1 MSQTS
6 TMKKLGFWFIV
17 LFAINSI
24 IGSGIFL
31 TPGSVVSMV
40 GAKAPL
46 AYLGAA
52 VIAIV
57 LAISF
62 ASAAKY
68 VSKSGGAY
76 AYSKASFG
84 NRFGFYMGVVRY
96 FSASV
101 AWGVMAVSVIKS
113 TLSIFGGNPNDFTSV
128 SIGFVVLM
136 AIITLVNFLGE
147 DFFTWVNNLST
158 IGELTALGIL
168 LVTGQNN
175 FSNIDSLTGSV
186 IPPVTTSSFVM
197 ATVAAFYAFTGFES
211 VSSGSEDMVKPE
223 KNLPQAIP
231 LAIIIISFIYI
242 GTIAVAMAI
251 NPVAIVKTN
260 HVVALAAVFTNR
272 VLQTIILL
280 GALISMFGINVAASF
295 NSPRILEA
303 MANEGQMPYWIAK
316 RNRKGIPIVAYIITV
331 ALAILIPMSFLY
343 ETTLVILMSAMV
355 RFFEFICIPIGVVG
369 YYYGKH
375 QQPILKAPKNWWT
388 DVLIPILGVILTAF
402 LLFEYDWVGEFSIHG
417 HLNWYAI
424 SGMIGGFVVLPI
436 IFAVFARI
444 ERRRGA
450 LHARVKQD

>member
-1 MSQTS
+1 MTQT
-6 TMKKLGFWFIV
+6 TIKKLGFWSIV

-52 VIAIV
+52 IIAIV

-76 AYSKASFG
+76 AYAKASFG
-84 NRFGFYMGVVRY
+84 DRFGFYMGVVRY

-113 TLSIFGGNPNDFTSV
+113 TLSIFGGNPNDFRSV
-128 SIGFVVLM
+128 SIGFVILM
-136 AIITLVNFLGE
+136 IIITIVNFLGE
-147 DFFTWVNNLST
+147 EFFTWVNNLST
-158 IGELTALGIL
+158 IGKLTALVILIIAGVSIL

-175 FSNIDSLTGSV
+175 FSQINRLTGNGGL
-186 IPPVTTSSFVM
+186 IPSVTTSSFVM
-197 ATVAAFYAFTGFES
+197 AMVAAFYAFTGFES
-211 VSSGSEDMVKPE
+211 VSSGSEDMIKPE
-223 KNLPQAIP
+223 KNLPRAIP
-231 LAIIIISFIYI
+231 LAIIIISIIYI
-242 GTIAVAMAI
+242 GTISVAMMI

-260 HVVALAAVFTNR
+260 QVVALAAVFSNR
-272 VLQTIILL
+272 ILQTIILL
-280 GALISMFGINVAASF
+280 GALVSMFGINVAASF

-303 MANEGQMPYWIAK
+303 MANEGQMPHWIAK

-355 RFFEFICIPIGVVG
+355 RFFEFIVIPIGVVG
-369 YYYGKH
+369 YYYDKH
-375 QQPILKAPKNWWT
+375 QQTILDAPKNWWT
-388 DVLIPILGVILTAF
+388 DVLIPLLGVLLTAF

-436 IFAVFARI
+436 IFALFANW
-444 ERRRGA
+444 ER
-450 LHARVKQD
+450 K

>member
-76 AYSKASFG
+76 AYAKASFG

-147 DFFTWVNNLST
+147 DIFTWVNNLST
-158 IGELTALGIL
+158 IGKLTALGIL

-223 KNLPQAIP
+223 KNLPRAIP

-251 NPVAIVKTN
+251 NPVVIVKTN

-280 GALISMFGINVAASF
+280 GALISMFGINVATSF

-375 QQPILKAPKNWWT
+375 QQPILEAPKNLWT

>member
-1 MSQTS
+1 MTQT
-6 TMKKLGFWFIV
+6 TIKKLGFWSIV

-76 AYSKASFG
+76 AYAKASFG
-84 NRFGFYMGVVRY
+84 DRFGFYMGVVRY

-113 TLSIFGGNPNDFTSV
+113 TLSIFGGNPNDFRSV
-128 SIGFVVLM
+128 SIGFVILM
-136 AIITLVNFLGE
+136 IIITIVNFLGE
-147 DFFTWVNNLST
+147 EFFTWVNNLST
-158 IGELTALGIL
+158 IGKLTALVILIIAGVSIL

-175 FSNIDSLTGSV
+175 FGQINRLTGNGGL
-186 IPPVTTSSFVM
+186 IPSVTTSSFVM
-197 ATVAAFYAFTGFES
+197 AMVAAFYAFTGFES
-211 VSSGSEDMVKPE
+211 VSSGSEDMIKPE
-223 KNLPQAIP
+223 KNLPRAIP
-231 LAIIIISFIYI
+231 LAIIIISIIYI
-242 GTIAVAMAI
+242 GTISVAMMI

-260 HVVALAAVFTNR
+260 QVVALAAVFSNR
-272 VLQTIILL
+272 ILQTIILL
-280 GALISMFGINVAASF
+280 GALVSMFGINVAASF

-303 MANEGQMPYWIAK
+303 MANEGQMPHWIAK

-355 RFFEFICIPIGVVG
+355 RFFEFIVIPIGVVG
-369 YYYGKH
+369 YYYDKH
-375 QQPILKAPKNWWT
+375 QQPILNAPKNWWT
-388 DVLIPILGVILTAF
+388 DVLIPLLGVLLTAF

-436 IFAVFARI
+436 IFALFARW
-444 ERRRGA
+444 ER
-450 LHARVKQD
+450 K